1 MTSRWDLERAVLASE
16 LPAPARLL
24 LLVLLIRADART
36 LDTGK
41 YSPSLTKLADDTG
54 LGRSTVARELD
65 RLERAGW
72 IERHRPPVDL
82 ARSKKA
88 RTRYVVRDPAAPSPR
103 AGLVPERDQA
113 SPSVGPDWSQSG
125 TSSSPRAGHRSD
137 QSDQSQISSQVTTRI
152 ADLIEE
158 LSGQRVSDA
167 YAAAVARRIGPGKS
181 NTLAY
186 VEKCIR
192 NDPARFVPTPQPPR
206 FTAANG
212 FES

>member
-88 RTRYVVRDPAAPSPR
+88 RTRYVVRDPASPR

-113 SPSVGPDWSQSG
+113 SPTAGLGWSQSG
-125 TSSSPRAGHRSD
+125 TSASPRAGHRSD
-137 QSDQSQISSQVTTRI
+137 LLSDQSQISSQVTTKI
-152 ADLIEE
+152 IDLIHE

-167 YAAAVARRIGPGKS
+167 YAADVARRIGPGKS

-186 VEKCIR
+186 VEKVIR
-192 NDPARFVPTPQPPR
+192 NDPARFTPTPQPPR